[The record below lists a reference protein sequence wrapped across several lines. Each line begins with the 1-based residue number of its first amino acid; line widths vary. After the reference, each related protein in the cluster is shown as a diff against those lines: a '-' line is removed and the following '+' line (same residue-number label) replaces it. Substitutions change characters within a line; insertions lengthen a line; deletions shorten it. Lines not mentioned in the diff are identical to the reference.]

1 MVYGACPECDA
12 DVQFKTP
19 PKEGQRVTCPECTSV
34 LLVIGENP
42 IELDWD
48 KTESQEEYIFYES

>member
-12 DVQFKTP
+12 DVSFASP

-34 LLVIGENP
+34 LIVIGENP

-48 KTESQEEYIFYES
+48 ITESQEEYFIVES